1 MPQSRFTYGKIQSA
15 FRKTIHN
22 EHLLLVVLGLGVGCL
37 SGFAV
42 IGLREA
48 IDAIEIFYFDVTTSM
63 LARYEIVVE
72 PWKLILAPTLGGLAV
87 GLIAWKFM
95 PGGRNQGV
103 ADVIEASAMRSGHMS
118 SRVGII
124 SAITS
129 IMSVGSGAS
138 VGREGPAVHLGASL
152 AGFVARRLHLSRSL
166 ARTLLGCGV
175 AAAVSAS
182 FNAPIA
188 GALFATEVVVGQ
200 YALKTFAPIVVA
212 SVAGTALS
220 HIHFGE
226 VSAFLLGDNHIASFW
241 EFPAFVGLGIVS
253 AVAAIIMMRS
263 IFMAQDAA
271 AKIPVPVWF
280 KPAIAGCIVGIIA
293 VWLPQVLGVGYGFVE
308 WAILGQFEIKLLIA
322 IGLAKI
328 LATALCLGFGFS
340 GGVFSPALV
349 LGAAVG
355 SSYGLIAA
363 DVFPELASGVGV
375 YTVVGMGAVAA
386 AVLGAPISTTLIIF
400 EITGDYKLS
409 LAVMLAIVVS
419 TEITHHFFGGSFF
432 TEMLKR
438 RDINLKDGFEREV
451 LDTIKVRHILD
462 HGTNVAAETIGVE
475 TPIDEIRDKLSH
487 STTGELFVVQPT
499 GELFGTITLHDC
511 GETLFNSECSA
522 HVRAADIARPHPPV
536 LNEGDNLGVAMRVMR
551 ESGEDHIA
559 VLRDPHTKVF
569 TGCVHHRDVMT
580 AYNRALLKVR
590 HEEHN
595 VD

>member
-1 MPQSRFTYGKIQSA
+1 
-15 FRKTIHN
+15 
-22 EHLLLVVLGLGVGCL
+22 
-37 SGFAV
+37 
-42 IGLREA
+42 
-48 IDAIEIFYFDVTTSM
+48 
-63 LARYEIVVE
+63 
-72 PWKLILAPTLGGLAV
+72 
-87 GLIAWKFM
+87 
-95 PGGRNQGV
+95 
-103 ADVIEASAMRSGHMS
+103 MS
-118 SRVGII
+118 SRVGFV
-124 SAITS
+124 SAGCSALS
-129 IMSVGSGAS
+129 IGTGAS

-152 AGFVARRLHLSRSL
+152 AGLIARKLHLSRSL
-166 ARTLLGCGV
+166 SRTLLGCGV

-226 VSAFLLGDNHIASFW
+226 VSAFLLGDNYITSFW
-241 EFPAFVGLGIVS
+241 EFPAFIGLGVVA
-253 AVAAIIMMRS
+253 AVAAIVLMQS
-263 IFMAQDAA
+263 IFLAQQLSEKVD
-271 AKIPVPVWF
+271 IPVWI
-280 KPAIAGCIVGIIA
+280 KPAIAGAIVGVIA
-293 VWLPQVLGVGYGFVE
+293 IWLPQILSVGYGFIE

-322 IGLAKI
+322 IGIAKI
-328 LATALCLGFGFS
+328 FATALCLGFGFS

-419 TEITHHFFGGSFF
+419 TELTHNLFGASFF
-432 TEMLKR
+432 AETLR
-438 RDINLKDGFEREV
+438 RRNVDLRDGFEAEV
-451 LDTIKVRHILD
+451 LDAIKVRHILD
-462 HGTNVAAETIGVE
+462 HGTNVAAETIGME
-475 TPIDEIRDKLSH
+475 TPISEIREKLSA
-487 STTGELFVVQPT
+487 SSTGELFVVQPT
-499 GELFGTITLHDC
+499 GELYGTITLQDC
-511 GETLFNSECSA
+511 GVTLFDPECNELL
-522 HVRAADIARPHPPV
+522 RAADVARLHPPV
-536 LNEGDNLGVAMRVMR
+536 LNEGDNLGTAMMVMR
-551 ESGEDHIA
+551 DTGEDHIA

-580 AYNRALLKVR
+580 AYNRALLKMR

-595 VD
+595 Q

>member
-1 MPQSRFTYGKIQSA
+1 MPQSRLTYGHIQSA
-15 FRKTIHN
+15 FRKAIRN
-22 EHLLLVVLGLGVGCL
+22 EHLLLVGLGLVVGCVA
-37 SGFAV
+37 GAAV
-42 IGLREA
+42 IVFREA
-48 IDAIEIFYFDVTTSM
+48 IELIELSTFGITTNM
-63 LARYEIVVE
+63 LARYELTVAS
-72 PWKLILAPTLGGLAV
+72 WKLILIPAAGGLIV
-87 GLIAWKFM
+87 GLVTWKLM
-95 PGGRNQGV
+95 PGGQAQGV
-103 ADVIEASAMRSGHMS
+103 ADVVEASAMRAGQMS
-118 SRVGII
+118 SRVGIV
-124 SAITS
+124 SAFCS
-129 IMSVGSGAS
+129 AVSVGAGAS

-152 AGFVARRLHLSRSL
+152 AGWIARRLHLSRSL
-166 ARTLLGCGV
+166 SRTLLGCGV

-226 VSAFLLGDNHIASFW
+226 VSAFLLGDNYIASFW
-241 EFPAFVGLGIVS
+241 EFPAFIGLGVVA
-253 AVAAIIMMRS
+253 AVAAIVLMQS
-263 IFMAQDAA
+263 IFWAQDMSPKVKLPIWA
-271 AKIPVPVWF
+271 
-280 KPAIAGCIVGIIA
+280 KPAVAGAIVGVIA
-293 VWLPQVLGVGYGFVE
+293 IWLPQVMSVGYGFVE
-308 WAILGQFEIKLLIA
+308 WAILGQFEVKLLIA
-322 IGLAKI
+322 IGIAKVF
-328 LATALCLGFGFS
+328 ATALCLGFGFS

-363 DVFPELASGVGV
+363 DVFPALASGVGV

-419 TEITHHFFGGSFF
+419 TELTHHLFGASFF
-432 TEMLKR
+432 AETLR
-438 RDINLKDGFEREV
+438 RRNVDLRDGFEAEV

-462 HGTNVAAETIGVE
+462 HGTNVAAETISME
-475 TPIDEIRDKLSH
+475 TPITEVREKLSA

-499 GELFGTITLHDC
+499 GELYGTITLQDC
-511 GETLFNSECSA
+511 GATLFDNECSDLL
-522 HVRAADIARPHPPV
+522 RAADLARLHPPI
-536 LNEGDNLGVAMRVMR
+536 LNEGDNLGAAMRIMR

-590 HEEHN
+590 HDEHN
-595 VD
+595 Q

>member
-1 MPQSRFTYGKIQSA
+1 MSQSRFTYGQIQSA

-37 SGFAV
+37 SGMAV

-72 PWKLILAPTLGGLAV
+72 PWKLILAPTLGGLFV
-87 GLIAWKFM
+87 GLITWKFM

-103 ADVIEASAMRSGHMS
+103 ADVVEASAMRSGHMS

-129 IMSVGSGAS
+129 IISVGSGAS

-152 AGFVARRLHLSRSL
+152 AGFIARRLHLSRSL

-253 AVAAIIMMRS
+253 AVSAIIMMRS
-263 IFMAQDAA
+263 IFMVQDAA
-271 AKIPVPVWF
+271 TKIPVPVWI
-280 KPAIAGCIVGIIA
+280 KPAIAGCIVGVIA

-328 LATALCLGFGFS
+328 LATAICLGFGFS

-432 TEMLKR
+432 AETLKR
-438 RDINLKDGFEREV
+438 RNIDLKDGFEREV

-462 HGTNVAAETIGVE
+462 HGINVAAETISVE

-511 GETLFNSECSA
+511 GETLFDSECSEL
-522 HVRAADIARPHPPV
+522 VRAADIARPHPPV

>member
-1 MPQSRFTYGKIQSA
+1 MSNGRFTYGHIRTA
-15 FRKTIHN
+15 VRETIHN
-22 EHLLLVVLGLGVGCL
+22 EHLLLVVLGLIVGCAA
-37 SGFAV
+37 GVAV
-42 IGLREA
+42 IILREA
-48 IDAIEIFYFDVTTSM
+48 IQYIEITSFGVPTSM
-63 LARYEIVVE
+63 LARYEIEVE
-72 PWKLILAPTLGGLAV
+72 AWKHVLIPCLGGLVV
-87 GLIAWKFM
+87 GLITWKLM
-95 PGGRNQGV
+95 PNARNQGV
-103 ADVIEASAMRSGHMS
+103 ADVVEASAMRAGSMS
-118 SRVGII
+118 SRVGIVSAVA
-124 SAITS
+124 SAI
-129 IMSVGSGAS
+129 SVGTGAS

-152 AGFVARRLHLSRSL
+152 AGLIARKLHLSRSL

-241 EFPAFVGLGIVS
+241 EFPAFIGLGIVS

-263 IFMAQDAA
+263 IFMMTDIANKVALP
-271 AKIPVPVWF
+271 IWV
-280 KPAIAGCIVGIIA
+280 KPALAGLIVGIIA
-293 VWLPQVLGVGYGFVE
+293 IWLPQIMSVGYGFVE
-308 WAILGQFEIKLLIA
+308 WAILGQFELTLLIA
-322 IGLAKI
+322 IGIAKI
-328 LATALCLGFGFS
+328 FATALCLGFGFS

-355 SSYGLIAA
+355 ASYGIIAA
-363 DVFPELASGVGV
+363 TVFPDLASGIGV

-409 LAVMLAIVVS
+409 LAVMLSIVVS
-419 TEITHHFFGGSFF
+419 TEITHHLFGASFF
-432 TEMLKR
+432 AEHLKR
-438 RDINLKDGFEREV
+438 RDIDLRDGFEREV

-462 HGTNVAAETIGVE
+462 HGTSIKAETISVD
-475 TPIDEIRDKLSH
+475 TPLGEIREKLADSAD
-487 STTGELFVVQPT
+487 GELFVVTPN
-499 GELFGTITLHDC
+499 GELFGTIMLQDC
-511 GETLFNSECSA
+511 GVTLFDNECNDLL
-522 HVRAADIARPHPPV
+522 RAADIARPHPPV
-536 LNEGDNLGVAMRVMR
+536 LLESDNLGAAMNIMR

-559 VLRDPHTKVF
+559 VIRDKHTRVF
-569 TGCVHHRDVMT
+569 AGCVHQRDVMT
-580 AYNRALLKVR
+580 SYNRALLKVR

-595 VD
+595 QA

>member
-1 MPQSRFTYGKIQSA
+1 MPQSRFTYGHVQSA
-15 FRKTIHN
+15 LRKTVRN
-22 EHLLLVVLGLGVGCL
+22 EHLLLVGLALVVGCVAG
-37 SGFAV
+37 SAV
-42 IGLREA
+42 IAFREA
-48 IDAIEIFYFDVTTSM
+48 IQFVQLSSFGITTSM
-63 LARYEIVVE
+63 LARYDISVE
-72 PWKLILAPTLGGLAV
+72 PWKLITIPAVGGLIV
-87 GLIAWKFM
+87 GLITWKFM

-103 ADVIEASAMRSGHMS
+103 ADVVEASAMRAGHMS
-118 SRVGII
+118 SRVGIV
-124 SAITS
+124 SAVCSALS
-129 IMSVGSGAS
+129 IGTGAS

-152 AGFVARRLHLSRSL
+152 AGLIARKLHLSRSL
-166 ARTLLGCGV
+166 SRTLLGCGV

-226 VSAFLLGDNHIASFW
+226 VSAFLLGDNYITSFW
-241 EFPAFVGLGIVS
+241 EFPAFIGLGVVA
-253 AVAAIIMMRS
+253 AVAAIVLMQS
-263 IFMAQDAA
+263 IFLAQQLSEKVD
-271 AKIPVPVWF
+271 IPVWI
-280 KPAIAGCIVGIIA
+280 KPAIAGAIVGVIA
-293 VWLPQVLGVGYGFVE
+293 IWLPQILSVGYGFIE

-322 IGLAKI
+322 IGIAKI
-328 LATALCLGFGFS
+328 FATALCLGFGFS

-419 TEITHHFFGGSFF
+419 TELTHNLFGASFF
-432 TEMLKR
+432 AETLR
-438 RDINLKDGFEREV
+438 RRNVDLRDGFEAEV
-451 LDTIKVRHILD
+451 LDAIKVRHILD
-462 HGTNVAAETIGVE
+462 HGTNVAAETIGME
-475 TPIDEIRDKLSH
+475 TPISEIREKLSA
-487 STTGELFVVQPT
+487 SSTGELFVVQPT
-499 GELFGTITLHDC
+499 GELYGTITLQDC
-511 GETLFNSECSA
+511 GVTLFDPECNELL
-522 HVRAADIARPHPPV
+522 RAADVARLHPPV
-536 LNEGDNLGVAMRVMR
+536 LNEGDNLGTAMMVMR
-551 ESGEDHIA
+551 DTGEDHIA

-595 VD
+595 Q

>member
-1 MPQSRFTYGKIQSA
+1 MPQSRFTYGHIQSA
-15 FRKTIHN
+15 FRKTVRN
-22 EHLLLVVLGLGVGCL
+22 EHLLLVALALVIGCV
-37 SGFAV
+37 SGAAV
-42 IGLREA
+42 IAFREA
-48 IDAIEIFYFDVTTSM
+48 IEAVELSTFGITTSM
-63 LARYEIVVE
+63 LARYEITLDSWRVVLV
-72 PWKLILAPTLGGLAV
+72 PAAIGLAV
-87 GLIAWKFM
+87 GLITWKFM
-95 PGGRNQGV
+95 PGGKPQGV
-103 ADVIEASAMRSGHMS
+103 ADVVEASAMRAGHMS
-118 SRVGII
+118 SRVGIV
-124 SAITS
+124 SAICS
-129 IMSVGSGAS
+129 ALLIGGGAS

-152 AGFVARRLHLSRSL
+152 AGLFARKLHLSRSL
-166 ARTLLGCGV
+166 SRTLLGCGV

-220 HIHFGE
+220 HIHYGE
-226 VSAFLLGDNHIASFW
+226 VSAFLLGNNYIASFW
-241 EFPAFVGLGIVS
+241 EFPAFIGLGV
-253 AVAAIIMMRS
+253 VAAIAAIVMMQS
-263 IFMAQDAA
+263 IFLLQQFSN
-271 AKIPVPVWF
+271 KIDVPVWT
-280 KPAIAGCIVGIIA
+280 KPAIAGAIVGIIA
-293 VWLPQVLGVGYGFVE
+293 IWLPQILGVGYGFVE
-308 WAILGQFEIKLLIA
+308 WAILGQFDVQLLIA
-322 IGLAKI
+322 IGIAKI
-328 LATALCLGFGFS
+328 FATALCLGFGFS

-363 DVFPELASGVGV
+363 DVFPELASSVGV

-419 TEITHHFFGGSFF
+419 TELTHNLFGASFF
-432 TEMLKR
+432 AETLR
-438 RDINLKDGFEREV
+438 RRNVDLRDGFETEV

-462 HGTNVAAETIGVE
+462 HGTNVTAETIGMD
-475 TPIDEIRDKLSH
+475 TPIAVIREKLSA

-499 GELFGTITLHDC
+499 GELYGTITLQDC
-511 GETLFNSECSA
+511 GVTLFDPECNDLL
-522 HVRAADIARPHPPV
+522 RAADVARLHPPV

-551 ESGEDHIA
+551 DTGEDHIA

-595 VD
+595 Q

>member
-1 MPQSRFTYGKIQSA
+1 MPQSRFTYGHIQSA
-15 FRKTIHN
+15 FRKTVRN
-22 EHLLLVVLGLGVGCL
+22 EHLLLVALGLVIGCV
-37 SGFAV
+37 SGAAV
-42 IGLREA
+42 IAFREA
-48 IDAIEIFYFDVTTSM
+48 IEAVELSTFGITTSM
-63 LARYEIVVE
+63 LARYEITLNSWRVVLV
-72 PWKLILAPTLGGLAV
+72 PAAIGLLV
-87 GLIAWKFM
+87 GLITWKFM
-95 PGGRNQGV
+95 PGGKPQGV
-103 ADVIEASAMRSGHMS
+103 ADVVEASAMRAGHMS
-118 SRVGII
+118 SRVGIV
-124 SAITS
+124 SAVCSALS
-129 IMSVGSGAS
+129 IGGGAS

-152 AGFVARRLHLSRSL
+152 AGLFARKLHLSRSL
-166 ARTLLGCGV
+166 SRTLLGCGV

-220 HIHFGE
+220 HIHYGE
-226 VSAFLLGDNHIASFW
+226 VSAFLLGNNYIASFW
-241 EFPAFVGLGIVS
+241 EFPAFIGLGV
-253 AVAAIIMMRS
+253 VAAIAAIVMMQS
-263 IFMAQDAA
+263 IFMLQQFSNRID
-271 AKIPVPVWF
+271 IPVWT
-280 KPAIAGCIVGIIA
+280 KPAIAGAIVGIIA
-293 VWLPQVLGVGYGFVE
+293 IWLPQILGVGYGFIE
-308 WAILGQFEIKLLIA
+308 WAILGQFDVQLLIA
-322 IGLAKI
+322 IGIAKVF
-328 LATALCLGFGFS
+328 ATALCLGFGFS
-340 GGVFSPALV
+340 GGVFSPALF

-363 DVFPELASGVGV
+363 DVFPELASSVGV

-419 TEITHHFFGGSFF
+419 TELTHNLFGASFF
-432 TEMLKR
+432 AETLR
-438 RDINLKDGFEREV
+438 RRNVDLRDGFETEV

-462 HGTNVAAETIGVE
+462 HGTNVTAETIGMD
-475 TPIDEIRDKLSH
+475 TPMAVIREKLSA

-499 GELFGTITLHDC
+499 GELYGTITLQDC
-511 GETLFNSECSA
+511 GVTLFDPECNDLL
-522 HVRAADIARPHPPV
+522 RAADVARLHPPV

-551 ESGEDHIA
+551 DTGEDHIA

-595 VD
+595 Q

>member
-1 MPQSRFTYGKIQSA
+1 MSQSRFTYGHIQSA

-37 SGFAV
+37 SGMAV

-72 PWKLILAPTLGGLAV
+72 PWKLILAPTLGGLFV
-87 GLIAWKFM
+87 GLITWKFM

-103 ADVIEASAMRSGHMS
+103 ADVVEASAMRSGHMS

-129 IMSVGSGAS
+129 IISVGSGAS

-152 AGFVARRLHLSRSL
+152 AGFIARRLHLSRSL

-253 AVAAIIMMRS
+253 AVSAIIMMRS
-263 IFMAQDAA
+263 IFMVQDAA
-271 AKIPVPVWF
+271 TKIPVPVWI
-280 KPAIAGCIVGIIA
+280 KPAIAGCIVGVIA

-328 LATALCLGFGFS
+328 LATAICLGFGFS

-432 TEMLKR
+432 SETLKR
-438 RDINLKDGFEREV
+438 RNIDLKDGFEREV

-462 HGTNVAAETIGVE
+462 HGSNVAAETISVE

-511 GETLFNSECSA
+511 GETLFDSECSEL
-522 HVRAADIARPHPPV
+522 VRAADIARPHPPV

>member
-1 MPQSRFTYGKIQSA
+1 MPKSRFTFGHIQSA

-37 SGFAV
+37 AGLAV

-48 IDAIEIFYFDVTTSM
+48 IDAIEIFYFDVTSDM
-63 LARYEIVVE
+63 LARYEITVA
-72 PWKLILAPTLGGLAV
+72 PWKLILAPTLGGLIV
-87 GLIAWKFM
+87 GLITWKFM

-103 ADVIEASAMRSGHMS
+103 ADVVEASAMRSGHMS
-118 SRVGII
+118 SRVGLV
-124 SAITS
+124 SAVTS
-129 IMSVGSGAS
+129 IISVGSGAS

-226 VSAFLLGDNHIASFW
+226 VSAFLLGDNHITSFW
-241 EFPAFVGLGIVS
+241 EFPAFIGLGIVS

-263 IFMAQDAA
+263 IFLAQDAA
-271 AKIPVPVWF
+271 SKIPAPVWV

-293 VWLPQVLGVGYGFVE
+293 VWLPQILGVGYGFVE

-419 TEITHHFFGGSFF
+419 TEITHHLFGGSFF
-432 TEMLKR
+432 AEALKR

-462 HGTNVAAETIGVE
+462 HGTNVAAETISVE

-511 GETLFNSECSA
+511 GETLFDSECSEL
-522 HVRAADIARPHPPV
+522 VRAADIARPHPPI